1 MSTATRPHLR
11 LAATAVVLV
20 CVAGI
25 APLQAQ
31 ETAPPAASG
40 TTSGTTVAPSGP
52 RLELVV
58 EGLRGAGHIRA
69 GAYADATSWLGQH
82 AAANCISPV
91 RDGRSRC
98 VFSLPRAGTY
108 AIGLYHDADD
118 DREMDTGVFGIPT
131 EGYGFSRNVGGGLSA
146 PSFAS
151 AALEVA
157 ADALVRTVVRIR
169 YGL

>member
-1 MSTATRPHLR
+1 MRTAPSR
-11 LAATAVVLV
+11 LHPWASAAIAVALA
-20 CVAGI
+20 CVVGI
-25 APLQAQ
+25 APLAAQ
-31 ETAPPAASG
+31 ETAPPP
-40 TTSGTTVAPSGP
+40 TSGAATEAPAGS

-58 EGLRGAGHIRA
+58 EGLRGAGHVRA
-69 GAYADATSWLGQH
+69 GAYADAASWLGQR

-98 VFSLPRAGTY
+98 VFALPRAGTY

-118 DREMDTGVFGIPT
+118 DRELDTGVFGIPT

-157 ADALVRTVVRIR
+157 ANALVRTVVRIR

>member
-1 MSTATRPHLR
+1 MRAPTSRWHPWM
-11 LAATAVVLV
+11 AATTAAFLA

-25 APLQAQ
+25 APLRAQ
-31 ETAPPAASG
+31 EATQPAAP
-40 TTSGTTVAPSGP
+40 TAAAPAGP

-58 EGLRGAGHIRA
+58 EGLRGAGHVRA
-69 GAYADATSWLGQH
+69 GAYADAASWLGQH
-82 AAANCISPV
+82 AAVNCVSPV
-91 RDGRSRC
+91 REGRSRC
-98 VFSLPRAGTY
+98 VFTLPRPGTY
-108 AIGLYHDADD
+108 AIGFYHDADD

-157 ADALVRTVVRIR
+157 ENALVRTVSRVR

>member
-1 MSTATRPHLR
+1 MHA
-11 LAATAVVLV
+11 
-20 CVAGI
+20 
-25 APLQAQ
+25 
-31 ETAPPAASG
+31 APPRLHSWAPVIVGAAIACAASITPIRAQDATPPP
-40 TTSGTTVAPSGP
+40 TTAAPTGP

-58 EGLRGAGHIRA
+58 EGLRGEGHVRA
-69 GAYADATSWLGQH
+69 GAYADAGSWLGQH
-82 AAANCISPV
+82 AASNCISPV

-98 VFSLPRAGTY
+98 VFNLPRPGTY

-118 DREMDTGVFGIPT
+118 DRQLDTGVFGIPT

-157 ADALVRTVVRIR
+157 ADVLVRTVVRIR